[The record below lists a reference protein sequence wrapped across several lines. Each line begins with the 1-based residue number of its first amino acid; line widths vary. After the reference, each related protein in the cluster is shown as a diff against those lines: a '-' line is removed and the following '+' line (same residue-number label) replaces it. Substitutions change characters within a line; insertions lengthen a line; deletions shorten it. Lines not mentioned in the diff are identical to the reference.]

1 MADGYTAIEGEKNL
15 KRARKLLDALGVP
28 ADFTQVLISRGE
40 DGNPRVLWTTR
51 PPEPMRVKRRKVKT

>member
-28 ADFTQVLISRGE
+28 PDFAEVRITPGQ
-40 DGNPRVLWTTR
+40 DGMPRVLWASK
-51 PPEPMRVKRRKVKT
+51 PPEPPRVKGRKVKT